1 MSAGASIQDLVRS
14 ISLNTSDDAF
24 APALTPQQWEILGNY
39 MQPFELLAGQA
50 LIERGALD
58 QTLFFV
64 ESGALSVHVMNKAGQ
79 VRMIILNPGAVV
91 GEGAFFSH
99 LPRVATAAATGA
111 CRMWRMSA
119 IRFLEMAQRQPG
131 LTLEFTLA
139 LGAVIARRMANRSRR
154 VAVT

>member
-24 APALTPQQWEILGNY
+24 APTLTPQQWEILGNY

-50 LIERGALD
+50 LIEPGALD

-91 GEGAFFSH
+91 G
-99 LPRVATAAATGA
+99 
-111 CRMWRMSA
+111 
-119 IRFLEMAQRQPG
+119 
-131 LTLEFTLA
+131 
-139 LGAVIARRMANRSRR
+139 
-154 VAVT
+154 